1 MEVKTVADMHK
12 RRKLRNPLAND
23 PLLSKGGVH
32 EKSPKAKRA
41 KQKRELRKQVMNRD
55 DSSPF
60 SFMACSTL
68 LALTS

>member
-1 MEVKTVADMHK
+1 MKVKKVTDIHK

-32 EKSPKAKRA
+32 EQSPKAKRA

-60 SFMACSTL
+60 SFLWCYF
-68 LALTS
+68 